1 MILKVGNIHFSYD
14 SVETLK
20 DISFVLRQGEILSI
34 IGPNGAGKSTLLK
47 CINRLL
53 MPSSGTVFI
62 DSDDLLSMRQKEIAR
77 KIGFMPQ
84 NSVNKF
90 PLSVFE
96 TVLMGRF
103 PHIRRFESESR
114 KDFEIAHKAMHACG
128 IAHLAD
134 RLTTEISGGEYQKTV
149 IARALAQEPKVLL
162 LDEPTLHLDIGH
174 QLELLELL
182 KVLTCKEEL
191 ITVMVS
197 HDLNLAM
204 RYSDK
209 MLILKDGKIFSSG
222 IPSEVLTV
230 DALREVY
237 GIKAEITLIG
247 ESAEI
252 CIVPISKY

>member
-1 MILKVGNIHFSYD
+1 MILKVGSIHFSYD
-14 SVETLK
+14 SDETLK
-20 DISFVLRQGEILSI
+20 DVSFVLRQGEILSI

-53 MPSSGTVFI
+53 TPSDGTVFI
-62 DSDDLLSMRQKEIAR
+62 DNDDLLSMKQKEIAR
-77 KIGFMPQ
+77 KIGFVPQ
-84 NSVNKF
+84 NSENKF

-114 KDFEIAHKAMHACG
+114 IDFEITHRAMHVCG
-128 IAHLAD
+128 IEHLAD
-134 RLTTEISGGEYQKTV
+134 RLTTEISGGEYQKAV

-209 MLILKDGKIFSSG
+209 MLILKDGKIFSAG
-222 IPSEVLTV
+222 IPMEVLTV
-230 DALREVY
+230 DALRDVY
-237 GIKAEITLIG
+237 GIKAEISLIG
-247 ESAEI
+247 KSAKT
-252 CIVPISKY
+252 CIIPITKY

>member
-1 MILKVGNIHFSYD
+1 MILNVGNIHFSYD
-14 SVETLK
+14 SDETLK

-53 MPSSGTVFI
+53 MPSAGTVFI
-62 DSDDLLSMRQKEIAR
+62 DKDDLLSMRQKEIAR
-77 KIGFMPQ
+77 KIGFVPQ

-90 PLSVFE
+90 PISVFE

-114 KDFEIAHKAMHACG
+114 KDFEIAHRAIHACG
-128 IAHLAD
+128 IEHLAD

-209 MLILKDGKIFSSG
+209 MLILKDGKIFSAG
-222 IPSEVLTV
+222 IPREVLTV
-230 DALREVY
+230 DALKDVY
-237 GIKAEITLIG
+237 GIKAEISLVG
-247 ESAEI
+247 KSAET
-252 CIVPISKY
+252 CIIPISNY